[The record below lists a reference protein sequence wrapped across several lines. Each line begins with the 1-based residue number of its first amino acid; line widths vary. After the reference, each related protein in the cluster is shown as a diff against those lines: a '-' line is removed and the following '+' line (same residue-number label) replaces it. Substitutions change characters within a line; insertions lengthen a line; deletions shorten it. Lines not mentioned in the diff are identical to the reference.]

1 MPQRILI
8 GAEAVAID
16 VHKDRVADGGGLLPA
31 PLGAHHLAQLLVAGR
46 HHDDV
51 GILLQRQLGGVPEAF
66 RPVAEQ
72 AGVNSRWLAL
82 TTNVTIGDGVLTA
95 RSLIDANGGAASA
108 GQAAPTIV
116 RRDWGETD

>member
-1 MPQRILI
+1 M
-8 GAEAVAID
+8 
-16 VHKDRVADGGGLLPA
+16 
-31 PLGAHHLAQLLVAGR
+31 
-46 HHDDV
+46 
-51 GILLQRQLGGVPEAF
+51 
-66 RPVAEQ
+66 
-72 AGVNSRWLAL
+72 NSRWLAL